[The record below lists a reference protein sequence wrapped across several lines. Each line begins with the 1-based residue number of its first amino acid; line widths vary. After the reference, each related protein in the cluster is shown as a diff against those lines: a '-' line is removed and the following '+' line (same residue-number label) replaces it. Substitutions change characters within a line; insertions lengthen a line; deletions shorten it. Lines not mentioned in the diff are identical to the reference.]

1 MQDRGI
7 LIILCLEYAVFLLV
21 QFLKCSET
29 ILPPCPVQK
38 VILSKKEEG
47 HLAASDPEL
56 LREGLPCIFHLYY
69 IFLGSLDED
78 IYLS

>member
-7 LIILCLEYAVFLLV
+7 LIILCLEYDVFLLV

-47 HLAASDPEL
+47 HLAASDPVAQNYW
-56 LREGLPCIFHLYY
+56 GKGFYASFISTTY
-69 IFLGSLDED
+69 FLAALKKT
-78 IYLS
+78 